1 MAVCMFIVS
10 IVPHLPDSMR
20 KWTLVGSLGILGVA
34 GGMYSVPLASFVQ
47 VRPSSNV
54 KGRIIAASM
63 FADFTG
69 ILISGPVFYL
79 FNAMKIKPSKC
90 FAFKGAMVT
99 AVAIWLLSVLPKRRN
114 DA

>member
-1 MAVCMFIVS
+1 M
-10 IVPHLPDSMR
+10 
-20 KWTLVGSLGILGVA
+20 VA

-47 VRPSSNV
+47 LRPSADV

-69 ILISGPVFYL
+69 ILISGAAFSL
-79 FNAMKIKPSKC
+79 LNAMKIRPSSN
-90 FAFKGAMVT
+90 FAFQGAMVT
-99 AVAIWLLSVLPKRRN
+99 AVAIWLLSVLPKRGN